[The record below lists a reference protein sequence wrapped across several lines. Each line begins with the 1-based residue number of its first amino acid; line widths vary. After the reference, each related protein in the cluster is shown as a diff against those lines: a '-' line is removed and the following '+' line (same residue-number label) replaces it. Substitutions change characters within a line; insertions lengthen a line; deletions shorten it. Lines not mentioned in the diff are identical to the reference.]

1 MEGTFECTVTVKDI
15 KSATVDNV
23 TTLVNVEPSL
33 PQFAAIEYADGTK
46 GSAPVTWDEVPAE
59 NYAKAG
65 KFEVTGKI
73 GPEVTVKTE
82 VSVKEI
88 KSIEEVHA
96 STVIGTLP
104 VLPAG
109 VEVTFTDESKEIV
122 GTDWQIKASDVA
134 AAGILKVKSKILGSD
149 MEAVANVDVKYAV
162 ATGDLEYTSTGTV
175 SKDKTVRCRFE
186 RTYRSGRKADR
197 ICSRF
202 KYAWRIRSRL

>member
-1 MEGTFECTVTVKDI
+1 MINFPSESVI
-15 KSATVDNV
+15 A
-23 TTLVNVEPSL
+23 LSL

-88 KSIEEVHA
+88 KSVEEVHA

-109 VEVTFTDESKEIV
+109 VEVTFTDESMFAIRRNTTFHAQCFRCY
-122 GTDWQIKASDVA
+122 G
-134 AAGILKVKSKILGSD
+134 
-149 MEAVANVDVKYAV
+149 
-162 ATGDLEYTSTGTV
+162 LEFCHVIT
-175 SKDKTVRCRFE
+175 R
-186 RTYRSGRKADR
+186 
-197 ICSRF
+197 
-202 KYAWRIRSRL
+202 

>member
-15 KSATVDNV
+15 NSATEDNV
-23 TTLVNVEPSL
+23 TTLVKVAPSL

-46 GSAPVTWDEVPAE
+46 GSAPETWDEVPEE

-88 KSIEEVHA
+88 KSVEEVHA

-122 GTDWQIKASDVA
+122 GTDWQIKAEDVA
-134 AAGILKVKSKILGSD
+134 AAGTLKEMS
-149 MEAVANVDVKYAV
+149 
-162 ATGDLEYTSTGTV
+162 
-175 SKDKTVRCRFE
+175 
-186 RTYRSGRKADR
+186 
-197 ICSRF
+197 
-202 KYAWRIRSRL
+202 